1 MKTLRLKAVIGDS
14 DIVKCQWILRLSR
27 VGRDNKMVMTVET
40 VKIIFTLDR
49 KTVGLST
56 DSDMVRRQ

>member
-40 VKIIFTLDR
+40 VK
-49 KTVGLST
+49 
-56 DSDMVRRQ
+56 